1 MTPVS
6 AMPVAAPTDPVDRIL
21 LHEAGQLS
29 GAPPARVVVV
39 DDVTGQLAVAVVGL
53 LSQQGAAGAVVRV
66 HCDSLRDEQ
75 RVQQA
80 AETAGV
86 DLELHPVLDADLLA
100 GADWVVLR
108 LPKSL
113 AALDEVAEV
122 TAQAAA
128 AGVRLLAGGRVKHM
142 TRGMNRVL
150 LQHFHGVTASLGQQK
165 SRVLLASGPR
175 VSTGPA
181 SDSPCPPSTYPRCE
195 RDPELDLVVC
205 AHGGAFA
212 GAAIDHGTRFL
223 ASFFSALPA
232 GATQVVDL
240 GCGTGVLA
248 ALVARQQPEA
258 EVLAVDDSAA
268 ACRSAESTLQAN
280 GVGNRARVARS
291 DVLDGVADASVDLV
305 VCNPPFHRGT
315 TRDSDAAFRMF
326 AESRRVLRPGGELWT
341 VFNAHL
347 PYLNA
352 LRRTVGS
359 TRVMGQNPQFLV
371 TRSVAP
377 G

>member
-6 AMPVAAPTDPVDRIL
+6 AMPVAGPTDPVDRIL

-29 GAPPARVVVV
+29 GAPPARVVVI
-39 DDVTGQLAVAVVGL
+39 DDVTGSLAVALTEL
-53 LSQQGAAGAVVRV
+53 LTQQGAAGAVVRV
-66 HCDSLRDEQ
+66 HCDSLVDEE
-75 RVQQA
+75 RVRRS

-86 DLELHPVLDADLLA
+86 DLDVHPVLGTELLT

-113 AALDEVAEV
+113 AALDEVAE
-122 TAQAAA
+122 AAA
-128 AGVRLLAGGRVKHM
+128 RAAAPGVRLLAGGRVKHM

-150 LQHFHGVTASLGQQK
+150 LEHYHSVAASLGQQK
-165 SRVLLASGPR
+165 SRVLLGSGPR
-175 VSTGPA
+175 
-181 SDSPCPPSTYPRCE
+181 PPSGSAAAVPHPAARYPRCE

-223 ASFFSALPA
+223 ASFFSALPTDA
-232 GATQVVDL
+232 HQVVDL

-248 ALVARQQPEA
+248 ALVARQRPGAQ
-258 EVLAVDDSAA
+258 VLAVDDSAA
-268 ACRSAESTLQAN
+268 ACRSAAATLQAN
-280 GVGNRARVARS
+280 DVADRARVART
-291 DVLDGVADASVDLV
+291 DVLDGVADASLDLV

-315 TRDSDAAFRMF
+315 ARDSDAAFRMF
-326 AESRRVLRPGGELWT
+326 AESRRVLRPGGELWA

-359 TRVMGQNPQFLV
+359 TRVLGQNAQFLV

>member
-1 MTPVS
+1 MTRVS
-6 AMPVAAPTDPVDRIL
+6 ALPVAAPTDPVDRIL
-21 LHEAGQLS
+21 LHEAGQLT
-29 GAPPARVVVV
+29 GAAPARVVVI
-39 DDVTGQLAVAVVGL
+39 DDVTGSLSVAVAGL
-53 LSQQGAAGAVVRV
+53 LAARGAAGAVVRV
-66 HCDSLRDEQ
+66 HCDSLLDEQ
-75 RVQQA
+75 RVRRA

-150 LQHFHGVTASLGQQK
+150 LEHFHGVTASLGQQK
-165 SRVLLASGPR
+165 SRVLLASAPR
-175 VSTGPA
+175 ASTGSA

-212 GAAIDHGTRFL
+212 GAAVDQGTRFL
-223 ASFFSALPA
+223 ASFFSALPTDA
-232 GATQVVDL
+232 SQVVDL

-248 ALVARQQPEA
+248 ALIARQQPEA
-258 EVLAVDDSAA
+258 QVLAEDDSAA
-268 ACRSAESTLQAN
+268 ACRSAASTVQAN
-280 GVGNRARVARS
+280 AVADRVRVVRS
-291 DVLDGVADASVDLV
+291 DVLSGVPDASIDLV

-326 AESRRVLRPGGELWT
+326 AESRRVLRPGGELRT

-359 TRVMGQNPQFLV
+359 TRVLGQNPQFLV
-371 TRSVAP
+371 TRSLAP
-377 G
+377 I